1 MAYYPPTPMNEIT
14 YNYCFDF
21 PDSRKKRFLIQL
33 DPVTFEYKSSGHVPP
48 DWALL
53 GVARCQCCHLDLARH
68 DYCPIAA
75 NIAELVIAFKDIA
88 SHKSC
93 LVSCISAAR
102 TCTKDTTVQEGL
114 ASIMGIIMATSG
126 CPSMSILKPMA
137 CFHLPFATV
146 EESMF
151 RSASAYLLRQYFS
164 HKNGEN
170 CDFFMHRIQ
179 EYYDEVQQ
187 VNEGILK
194 RINMTSEMDADK
206 NAIITLNSLAQIL
219 VMEVDEDLDSLK
231 HLFA

>member
-1 MAYYPPTPMNEIT
+1 MTAIT

-21 PDSRKKRFLIQL
+21 PDNKKKRFLIEL
-33 DPVTFEYKSSGHVPP
+33 SAESFEYKSAGTTPP

-53 GVARCQCCHLDLARH
+53 GVSRCKCCKLDLATEN
-68 DYCPIAA
+68 YCPIAA
-75 NIAELVIAFKDIA
+75 NIAELVIAFKDTA
-88 SHKSC
+88 SYKSC
-93 LVSCISAAR
+93 LVSCLSSAR
-102 TCTKDTTVQEGL
+102 TCSKDTTVQEGL

-164 HKNGEN
+164 HKQGESS
-170 CDFFMHRIQ
+170 DFFMHRIQ
-179 EYYDEVQQ
+179 EHYSEVEQ

-194 RINMTSEMDADK
+194 RINMTSELDADK

-219 VMEVDEDLDSLK
+219 VMEVDENMESLK
-231 HLFA
+231 KLFL

>member
-1 MAYYPPTPMNEIT
+1 MTET
-14 YNYCFDF
+14 TFNYHFDF
-21 PDSRKKRFLIQL
+21 PDSSKKRFLIKL
-33 DPVTFEYKSSGHVPP
+33 DPETYAYKSSGNTAP

-53 GVARCQCCHLDLARH
+53 GVARCGCCQLDLSSN

-75 NIAELVIAFKDIA
+75 NIADLVFAFKDTS

-93 LVSCISAAR
+93 LVSCISTAR
-102 TCTKDTTVQEGL
+102 TCSKDTTVQEGL

-146 EESMF
+146 EESMY
-151 RSASAYLLRQYFS
+151 RSVSAYLLRQYFS
-164 HKNGEN
+164 HQKGQN

-179 EYYDEVQQ
+179 EHYNEVQQ

-194 RINMTSEMDADK
+194 RINMTSAMDADK
-206 NAIITLNSLAQIL
+206 NAIVTLNALAQIL

-231 HLFA
+231 RLFT

>member
-1 MAYYPPTPMNEIT
+1 MSEIT

-21 PDSRKKRFLIQL
+21 PDNRKKRFLIQL
-33 DPVTFEYKSSGHVPP
+33 APDTYEYKSSKNTPP

-53 GVARCQCCHLDLARH
+53 GVARCKCCQLDLAEH
-68 DYCPIAA
+68 EYCPIAA

-88 SHKSC
+88 SHNSC
-93 LVSCISAAR
+93 LVSCISSAR
-102 TCTKDTTVQEGL
+102 TCSKDTTVQEGL

-151 RSASAYLLRQYFS
+151 RSVSVYLMRQYFS
-164 HKNGEN
+164 HKQGDN

-179 EYYDEVQQ
+179 EHYDEVQQ

-219 VMEVDEDLDSLK
+219 VMEVDEDLESFK
-231 HLFA
+231 RLFL

>member
-1 MAYYPPTPMNEIT
+1 MTET
-14 YNYCFDF
+14 TFNYCFDF
-21 PDSRKKRFLIQL
+21 PDNRKKRFLIKL
-33 DPVTFEYKSSGHVPP
+33 NPETLEYKSSNNTPP

-53 GVARCQCCHLDLARH
+53 GVARCDCCELDLATH
-68 DYCPIAA
+68 DYCPISA
-75 NIAELVIAFKDIA
+75 NIAELVVAFKDTA

-93 LVSCISAAR
+93 LVSCISTAR
-102 TCTKDTTVQEGL
+102 TCSKDTTVQEGL

-137 CFHLPFATV
+137 FFHLPFATV
-146 EESMF
+146 EESMY
-151 RSASAYLLRQYFS
+151 RSVSAYLLRQYFS

-179 EYYDEVQQ
+179 EHYNEVQQ

-194 RINMTSEMDADK
+194 RINLTSEMDADK
-206 NAIITLNSLAQIL
+206 NAIVTLNALAQIL

-231 HLFA
+231 RLFA

>member
-1 MAYYPPTPMNEIT
+1 MTEATF
-14 YNYCFDF
+14 NYRFDF
-21 PDSRKKRFLIQL
+21 PDNSKKRFLIKL
-33 DPVTFEYKSSGHVPP
+33 DAETNEYKSSKGTPP
-48 DWALL
+48 DWVLL
-53 GVARCQCCHLDLARH
+53 GVARCTCCRLDLSTH

-75 NIAELVIAFKDIA
+75 NIADLVYAFKDTA

-93 LVSCISAAR
+93 KVSCISTAR
-102 TCTKDTTVQEGL
+102 TCSKETTVQEGL

-146 EESMF
+146 EESMY
-151 RSASAYLLRQYFS
+151 RSVSAYLLRQYFS
-164 HKNGEN
+164 RQDGEN

-179 EYYDEVQQ
+179 EHYNEVQQ

-206 NAIITLNSLAQIL
+206 NAIVTLNALAQIL

-231 HLFA
+231 RLFS

>member
-1 MAYYPPTPMNEIT
+1 MDTT
-14 YNYCFDF
+14 FNYCFDF
-21 PDSRKKRFLIQL
+21 PDTSKKRFLIEL
-33 DPVTFEYKSSGHVPP
+33 DSETFEYKSSGNTPP

-53 GVARCQCCHLDLARH
+53 GISRCDCCKLDMATN
-68 DYCPIAA
+68 DFCPIAA
-75 NIAELVIAFKDIA
+75 NIAELVFAFKDTA

-93 LVSCISAAR
+93 KVSCISAAR
-102 TCTKDTTVQEGL
+102 TCSKDTTVQEGL

-146 EESMF
+146 EESMY
-151 RSASAYLLRQYFS
+151 RSVSAYLLRQYFS
-164 HKNGEN
+164 HQNGKNS
-170 CDFFMHRIQ
+170 DFFMQLIQ
-179 EYYDEVQQ
+179 KHYSEVQK

-206 NAIITLNSLAQIL
+206 NAIVTLNALAQIL

-231 HLFA
+231 QLFL

>member
-1 MAYYPPTPMNEIT
+1 MTEIT
-14 YNYCFDF
+14 FNYCFDF
-21 PDSRKKRFLIQL
+21 PDNSKKRFLIQL
-33 DPVTFEYKSSGHVPP
+33 DPVSLEYRSSGNMPP

-53 GVARCQCCHLDLARH
+53 GVARCQCCKLDLSQH
-68 DYCPIAA
+68 TYCPIAA
-75 NIAELVIAFKDIA
+75 NIAELVIAFKDTA
-88 SHKSC
+88 SHSSC

-102 TCTKDTTVQEGL
+102 TCSKDTTVQEGL

-151 RSASAYLLRQYFS
+151 RSVSAYLLRQYFS
-164 HKNGEN
+164 HKSGEN

-179 EYYDEVQQ
+179 DHYDEVQQ

-219 VMEVDEDLDSLK
+219 VMEVDEDLDSFK
-231 HLFA
+231 RLFS

>member
-1 MAYYPPTPMNEIT
+1 MTET
-14 YNYCFDF
+14 TFNYRFDF
-21 PDSRKKRFLIQL
+21 PDTSKKRFLIKL
-33 DPVTFEYKSSGHVPP
+33 DPDTYRYKPSNNTPP

-53 GVARCQCCHLDLARH
+53 GVGRCECCTLDLENNE
-68 DYCPIAA
+68 YCPISA
-75 NIAELVIAFKDIA
+75 NIADLVYAFKDTA

-93 LVSCISAAR
+93 TVSCISAAR
-102 TCTKDTTVQEGL
+102 TCSKDTTVQDGL

-126 CPSMSILKPMA
+126 CPSMAILKPMA

-146 EESMF
+146 EESMY
-151 RSASAYLLRQYFS
+151 RSVSAYLLRQYFS
-164 HKNGEN
+164 HTKGET

-179 EYYDEVQQ
+179 EHYSEVQM

-206 NAIITLNSLAQIL
+206 NAIVTLNALAQIL

-231 HLFA
+231 LLFA

>member
-1 MAYYPPTPMNEIT
+1 MTVIAF
-14 YNYCFDF
+14 NYCFDF
-21 PDSRKKRFLIQL
+21 PDNSKKRFLIQL
-33 DPVTFEYKSSGHVPP
+33 DPVTLEYQSSGNTPP

-53 GVARCQCCHLDLARH
+53 GIARCQCCKLDLSQH
-68 DYCPIAA
+68 NYCPIAA
-75 NIAELVIAFKDIA
+75 NIAELVVTFKDTA
-88 SHKSC
+88 SHSSC

-102 TCTKDTTVQEGL
+102 TCSKDTTVQEGL

-126 CPSMSILKPMA
+126 CPSMAILKPMA

-151 RSASAYLLRQYFS
+151 RSVSAYLLRQYFS
-164 HKNGEN
+164 HKNGKN
-170 CDFFMHRIQ
+170 CDFFMHHIQ
-179 EYYDEVQQ
+179 DHYDEVQQ

-219 VMEVDEDLDSLK
+219 VMEVDEDLDSFK
-231 HLFA
+231 RLFS

>member
-1 MAYYPPTPMNEIT
+1 MTETT

-21 PDSRKKRFLIQL
+21 PDGSKKRFLIRL
-33 DPVTFEYKSSGHVPP
+33 DTDTIEYKSSGNTPP

-53 GVARCQCCHLDLARH
+53 GVARCKCCKLDLSTH
-68 DYCPIAA
+68 DHCPISA
-75 NIAELVIAFKDIA
+75 NIADLVHAFKDTA

-93 LVSCISAAR
+93 LVSCISTAR
-102 TCTKDTTVQEGL
+102 TCSKETTVQEGL

-146 EESMF
+146 EESMY
-151 RSASAYLLRQYFS
+151 RSVSAYLLRQYFS
-164 HKNGEN
+164 HQNGEN

-179 EYYDEVQQ
+179 EHYNEVQQ

-206 NAIITLNSLAQIL
+206 NAIVTLNALAQIL

-231 HLFA
+231 RLFS

>member
-1 MAYYPPTPMNEIT
+1 MTET
-14 YNYCFDF
+14 TFNYCFDF
-21 PDSRKKRFLIQL
+21 PDNRKKRFLIKL
-33 DPVTFEYKSSGHVPP
+33 DPETFEYKSSNNTPP

-53 GVARCQCCHLDLARH
+53 GVARCDCCELDLATH
-68 DYCPIAA
+68 DYCPISA
-75 NIAELVIAFKDIA
+75 NIAELVVAFKDTA

-93 LVSCISAAR
+93 LVSCISTAR
-102 TCTKDTTVQEGL
+102 TCSKDTTVQEGL

-137 CFHLPFATV
+137 FFHLPFATV
-146 EESMF
+146 EESMY
-151 RSASAYLLRQYFS
+151 RSVSAYLLRQYFS

-179 EYYDEVQQ
+179 EHYNEVQQ

-194 RINMTSEMDADK
+194 RINLTSEMDADK
-206 NAIITLNSLAQIL
+206 NAIVTLNALAQIL

-231 HLFA
+231 RLFA

>member
-1 MAYYPPTPMNEIT
+1 MTET
-14 YNYCFDF
+14 TFNYCFDF
-21 PDSRKKRFLIQL
+21 PDNSKKRFLINL
-33 DPVTFEYKSSGHVPP
+33 DPETFEYKASDNTPP

-53 GVARCQCCHLDLARH
+53 GVARCECCQLDIATH
-68 DYCPIAA
+68 DYCPISA
-75 NIAELVIAFKDIA
+75 NIADLVFAFKDTA

-93 LVSCISAAR
+93 LVSCISTAR
-102 TCTKDTTVQEGL
+102 TCSKETTVQEGL

-146 EESMF
+146 EEAMY
-151 RSASAYLLRQYFS
+151 RSVSAYLLRQYFS
-164 HKNGEN
+164 HQDGEN

-179 EYYDEVQQ
+179 DHYSEVQQ

-194 RINMTSEMDADK
+194 RINMTFEMDADK
-206 NAIITLNSLAQIL
+206 NAIVTLNALAQIL

-231 HLFA
+231 NLFV